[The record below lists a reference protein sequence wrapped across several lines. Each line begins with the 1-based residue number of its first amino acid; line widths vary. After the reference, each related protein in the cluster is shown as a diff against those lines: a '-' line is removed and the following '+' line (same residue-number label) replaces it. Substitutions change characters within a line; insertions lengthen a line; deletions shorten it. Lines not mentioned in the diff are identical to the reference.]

1 MQSEEPTGHA
11 LSDAKQLA
19 VWHESMKLCRS
30 VYEFTQSFPKQEM
43 YGLTA
48 QMRRAAVAI
57 PSNLAEGRGRG
68 TRKDYRQFVIVAR
81 GSAAELETQVIL
93 AKDLGFL
100 DEPASQTLLEQV
112 ERVLR
117 MLYRL
122 AEALSRER

>member
-1 MQSEEPTGHA
+1 
-11 LSDAKQLA
+11 
-19 VWHESMKLCRS
+19 MKLCRS

-122 AEALSRER
+122 AEALSRERQSG